1 MEEAEREEGQ
11 MAEVEKEEVGMVE
24 EQTVE
29 AGLEVVKVE
38 WEKAEETA
46 VGVVMVVVC

>member
-1 MEEAEREEGQ
+1 

-29 AGLEVVKVE
+29 AGLEVVK
-38 WEKAEETA
+38 
-46 VGVVMVVVC
+46 MV